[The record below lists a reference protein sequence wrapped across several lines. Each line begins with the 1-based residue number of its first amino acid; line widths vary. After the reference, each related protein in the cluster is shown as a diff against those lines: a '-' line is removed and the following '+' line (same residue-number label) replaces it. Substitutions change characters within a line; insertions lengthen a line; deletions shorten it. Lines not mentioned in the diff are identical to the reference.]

1 MASKDIVV
9 KHNKLSSERIPT
21 VFFFPPVV
29 AVVTTA
35 KPYDLETCMYGL
47 TERRGLRD
55 PFLLSFM
62 TCSPRFYLGI
72 YKESPTKKVGLRL
85 SRHNLQCTREWN

>member
-21 VFFFPPVV
+21 VFFFPVV
-29 AVVTTA
+29 AVTTTA

-47 TERRGLRD
+47 TERRGLRS
-55 PFLLSFM
+55 PFLLSFLM
-62 TCSPRFYLGI
+62 DWISYG
-72 YKESPTKKVGLRL
+72 ESDS
-85 SRHNLQCTREWN
+85 SRDNHG